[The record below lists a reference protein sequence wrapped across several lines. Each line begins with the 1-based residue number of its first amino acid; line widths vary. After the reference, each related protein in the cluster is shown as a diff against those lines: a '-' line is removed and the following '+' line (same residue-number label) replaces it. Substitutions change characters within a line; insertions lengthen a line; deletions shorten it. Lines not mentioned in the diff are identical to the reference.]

1 MLILSASG
9 RGKWFY
15 SVFKIFAGFAKA
27 AFAEWNMAVADA
39 VTTITKADKINGMTD
54 MPAL

>member
-1 MLILSASG
+1 MLSTSG
-9 RGKWFY
+9 RGKCLY

-27 AFAEWNMAVADA
+27 AFAEWNVAVADA
-39 VTTITKADKINGMTD
+39 VTTITKADNINGMTD